1 MNKQETF
8 KLRVESNELQEW
20 KEKALAHGLKVSEWV
35 RRQCNANG
43 TTDKDVQRP
52 SEDRV
57 LRRRNRAHKP
67 DTGSVATIVVPTN
80 EFCAHKDVP
89 TSQLVPTVKRMC
101 PHHHQRGELCYK
113 CDSKFGQPA
122 LS

>member
-1 MNKQETF
+1 MNDAVF
-8 KLRVESNELQEW
+8 KLRVPTSELETWRNVATSKGVSLAEW
-20 KEKALAHGLKVSEWV
+20 IRG
-35 RRQCNANG
+35 QCNANG

-52 SEDRV
+52 AEGRI
-57 LRRRNRAHKP
+57 LRRRNRTHKP